1 MDICSWGEEASVL
14 RAPGFNNLAA
24 DLLWTQTLRSR
35 AGAQTTELQLRLE
48 FQYPTQPWQ
57 WLTFG
62 NQQMGA
68 LSISLCLCLCLSNL
82 REILKT
88 DSVTY
93 PLHGSWATWVL
104 RTESAKLQF
113 PMWWIGQESLKVL
126 CDCYFRTLTNGC
138 IASSKVKAKHITTT
152 EMNLQKRST
161 DLSVVTVMINQLSIR
176 GLFFRRSHTARRWE
190 Y

>member
-68 LSISLCLCLCLSNL
+68 LSISLCLCLSNL